1 MHTARSILLAGLAAV
16 LASIGSRACAIESVW
31 ARVPPGLSGDSLSP
45 ALRQLEAAGPR
56 AMSAGAAYALG
67 QFHFARGEYRLSAA
81 AFGRAAA
88 RLDGADRADARYRQ
102 GLSWLGEREPGRAR
116 AAFEEV
122 AMLSASLR
130 PLALFGLAQSFALSG
145 ESDHELETLRRLLQS
160 PAGEAEPAALE
171 RYAVLCERA
180 HRAADAAGARERLLR
195 RWPRSFE
202 AALAARPASARA
214 EGSRRP

>member
-1 MHTARSILLAGLAAV
+1 MHTARAILLGGLAAV
-16 LASIGSRACAIESVW
+16 VALVGPPARAIESVW
-31 ARVPPGLSGDSLSP
+31 SRVPAGLSVDSLSP

-56 AMSAGAAYALG
+56 AASAGAAYVLG
-67 QFHFARGEYRLSAA
+67 QFHFARGEYRLSAD

-88 RLDGADRADARYRQ
+88 RLEGADRAEARYRQ

-122 AMLSASLR
+122 AMVSASLR
-130 PLALFGLAQSFALSG
+130 PLAVLGLAQSFALSG
-145 ESDHELETLRRLLQS
+145 ESDRELETLKRLLLS

-180 HRAADAAGARERLLR
+180 HRSAAAAGARGRLR
-195 RWPRSFE
+195 RRW
-202 AALAARPASARA
+202 
-214 EGSRRP
+214 